1 MINLHFEN
9 KMEKK
14 KKKKKKWKIIQNRN
28 GMDDNEKNK

>member
-14 KKKKKKWKIIQNRN
+14 KKEKKWKIIQNRN